1 MAEHL
6 TVTSKFPPTNTYTET
21 HIDNTHTHKLPEIL
35 SSCSSR
41 SRPACAGGTP
51 GEFLGGKRQQ
61 ERNNKNQH
69 YIPLLGG
76 LVFMRFGFRS
86 QEFRTVQGTRQSS
99 NHCND
104 VNNIVTTL
112 AAFGSWY
119 DDIDGVGCIGSEE
132 C

>member
-21 HIDNTHTHKLPEIL
+21 HIDNTHTQAARDSKLLLFSLETRL
-35 SSCSSR
+35 R
-41 SRPACAGGTP
+41 WRHP

-61 ERNNKNQH
+61 ERNNKKQH